1 MATKNPGS
9 WAVGISPTGW
19 PNYGVAGVPPFT
31 GNFFYVDPVNGS
43 DGNTGGPSDPL
54 ASLGQAH
61 TNCTAGQNDTV
72 LLLGGSGQVGLTA
85 TLTWSKSQTHLIG
98 LGSDS
103 QEAPVAQI
111 QSSGSTVFTPL
122 VNVTGTGCIFQNF
135 TAVHGFG
142 STLAQ
147 ICWAEAGGQ
156 NSYKKVAFKGM
167 NNNIAGGVTGSR
179 SITVGGLGR
188 NHFEECMFGGTTV
201 FRGADNSTL
210 EFTNVTQKNVFKR
223 GLFQAVTTTGAS
235 VHFSAN
241 SSGSL
246 TSWQLFDQCA
256 FLNAGPKQSVP
267 NVGSTLSGVAIMSA
281 TAGGLI
287 LLNGCV
293 SVGATKWENTASNFI
308 FIDNVSANGTGGISV
323 NNI

>member
-1 MATKNPGS
+1 MAIKSPGS
-9 WAVGISPTGW
+9 WALGISPTGW
-19 PNYGVAGVPPFT
+19 PNYGVVGVPPFT
-31 GNFFYVDPVNGS
+31 GNFFYVDPTNGS

-54 ASLGQAH
+54 ASLTQALS
-61 TNCTAGQNDTV
+61 NCTAGQNDTV
-72 LLLGGSGQVGLTA
+72 LLLGGAGQVSLTS

-98 LGSDS
+98 LGSSPQDR
-103 QEAPVAQI
+103 PVAQI
-111 QSSGSTVFTPL
+111 QSSGATAFTPL
-122 VNVTGTGCIFQNF
+122 VNVTGTGCIFQDI

-156 NSYKKVAFKGM
+156 NTYRRVSFKGM
-167 NNNIAGGVTGSR
+167 SNNIAGGVTGSR
-179 SITVGGLGR
+179 SVTIGGLGR
-188 NHFEECMFGGTTV
+188 NYFEECSFGTDSV
-201 FRGADNSTL
+201 FRGADNSSL
-210 EFTNVTQKNVFKR
+210 EFTNVTKQNTLR
-223 GLFQAVTTTGAS
+223 RCSFQAVSTTGAS

-241 SSGSL
+241 SSGSIIG
-246 TSWQLFDQCA
+246 WQLFDQCA
-256 FLNAGPKQSVP
+256 FINPGPKQSVP

-293 SVGATKWENTASNFI
+293 SVGATKWENSASNFI
-308 FIDNVSANGTGGISV
+308 FVDNVSANGTGGISV